1 MGSTRNLAVILVLAL
16 SLAPAAALTDK
27 DKSDCE
33 QATNPSLKVAAD
45 RLPIRK
51 GQIVQLNSKPPLEC
65 AMCWNIKSTAT
76 MNSVPAPIMAK
87 QSGKL
92 AQTGVP
98 MHSRF
103 PRLTRE
109 LS

>member
-1 MGSTRNLAVILVLAL
+1 
-16 SLAPAAALTDK
+16 
-27 DKSDCE
+27 
-33 QATNPSLKVAAD
+33 
-45 RLPIRK
+45 
-51 GQIVQLNSKPPLEC
+51 
-65 AMCWNIKSTAT
+65 MCWNIKSTAT

-92 AQTGVP
+92 AQTGVL